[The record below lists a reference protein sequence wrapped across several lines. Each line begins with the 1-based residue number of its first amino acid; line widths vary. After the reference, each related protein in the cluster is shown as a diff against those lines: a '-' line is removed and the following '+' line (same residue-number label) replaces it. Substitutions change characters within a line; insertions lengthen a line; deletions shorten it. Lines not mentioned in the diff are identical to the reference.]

1 MSGVEAGEAGRGQ
14 STGGLEGDPGGGLE
28 GHSTVVGLY
37 PRVTGAFEGFSRL
50 LLAAWW
56 KMQWMLA
63 REHWRGQKESCVG
76 SSGEVTAGFEM
87 LVAVG

>member
-1 MSGVEAGEAGRGQ
+1 MVRAQGVGVSGVEAGEAGRGQ
-14 STGGLEGDPGGGLE
+14 STGGLEG
-28 GHSTVVGLY
+28 HSKVVGLY
-37 PRVTGAFEGFSRL
+37 PRVTGAFEGLSRL

-76 SSGEVTAGFEM
+76 NSGEVMAGFEM